1 MNILPIAMI
10 AIFGVSAWFLIL
22 RPARARASAAQRV
35 VNEIRV
41 GDAIMTTAGMF
52 GTITQI
58 DEQEVKL
65 EIADGVVVRM
75 LKPAIAKLVEPAI
88 SMPAESAQVVDIS
101 ESK

>member
-10 AIFGVSAWFLIL
+10 AIFGISAWFLIL
-22 RPARARASAAQRV
+22 RPARARANAQQQV
-35 VNEIRV
+35 VSELCV

-52 GTITQI
+52 GTITEI

-65 EIADGVVVRM
+65 EIADGVIVRM
-75 LKPAIAKLVEPAI
+75 LKPAIAKLVEPSV
-88 SMPAESAQVVDIS
+88 SMPTESARVVDVS